1 MERAKMEQPENKNG
15 GENEQLSKLAAQQEA
30 LRRELQKMA
39 GQMDKD
45 GKSGNAE
52 LKRIA
57 DNMEKAETDLV
68 NKRISQETLNRQE
81 ENINPTTGS

>member
-1 MERAKMEQPENKNG
+1 
-15 GENEQLSKLAAQQEA
+15 
-30 LRRELQKMA
+30 
-39 GQMDKD
+39 MDKN

-57 DNMEKAETDLV
+57 DNMEKTETDLV

-81 ENINPTTGS
+81 EILTRLLEAEKAEREREQDEKRQSTESKDLINPCEIFE